1 MTDQNVDPLNRLS
14 RTLQDTAGL
23 AAQTQVAYDALD
35 NPTQV
40 TDPKGLNTTYA
51 YTGFSELK
59 TLTSPDTGTM
69 NRPGFHGGPLG

>member
-1 MTDQNVDPLNRLS
+1 MTDALSRVTDQNVDPLNRLG

-40 TDPKGLNTTYA
+40 TAPKDPNTTYA
-51 YTGFSELK
+51 
-59 TLTSPDTGTM
+59 
-69 NRPGFHGGPLG
+69 